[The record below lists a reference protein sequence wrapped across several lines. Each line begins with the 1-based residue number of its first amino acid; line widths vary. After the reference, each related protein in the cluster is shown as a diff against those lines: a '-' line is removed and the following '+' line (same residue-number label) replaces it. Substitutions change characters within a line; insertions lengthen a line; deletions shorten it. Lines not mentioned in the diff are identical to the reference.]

1 MRIAA
6 SQLRVQGCLA
16 LTHMSNGEKRHFETD
31 QGINQSQRH
40 VFGISIRSDYMSV
53 MLNAGRKGAPTMF
66 NDSSRSQ

>member
-1 MRIAA
+1 MPGMRIAA

-40 VFGISIRSDYMSV
+40 VFGISIRSDYKSV
-53 MLNAGRKGAPTMF
+53 PKLMKWRGTDYA
-66 NDSSRSQ
+66 